1 MRMNCIYA
9 SAVSV
14 LASGFPTYAAA
25 PPDPPPGA
33 LLPAAPSAAAAA
45 AYPAAM
51 PQQTLFLLEAIV
63 LVLAVYAFFKIFALL
78 GRDQNWSL
86 AKALSETETVENS
99 DASDPSKIVKSTQTI
114 PSTSRLI
121 AMLGMMVIV
130 VLFLGIGITIIWNL
144 GSTGSMPKLTD
155 LTTFLYGGASLFAP
169 YAINKFSEAF
179 KSLK

>member
-1 MRMNCIYA
+1 MRMRCMYA
-9 SAVSV
+9 SVVSA
-14 LASGFPTYAAA
+14 LASGFPAYAGEAPVAPSNAA
-25 PPDPPPGA
+25 PPA
-33 LLPAAPSAAAAA
+33 T
-45 AYPAAM
+45 YPAAM
-51 PQQTLFLLEAIV
+51 PQGALFLLEAVV
-63 LVLAVYAFFKIFALL
+63 LLLAVYAVYKIFSLL
-78 GRDQNWSL
+78 GHDQDWSL

-99 DASDPSKIVKSTQTI
+99 DVKDPSKLVKSTTTI

-121 AMLGMMVIV
+121 AMLGMMIIV